1 MNNTELLKA
10 ARNLLLSL
18 HKSLVDFERSL
29 YEGIN
34 GPVTPSQFL
43 TVLLENA
50 DFAWLRK
57 FSTLIVDIDEMFAQR
72 DGFGDDV
79 VTAHLKAM
87 RRLVAMDD
95 TDEYFRAKYQAAL
108 QQDQSAAAK
117 QGELRE
123 LLKEK

>member
-1 MNNTELLKA
+1 MTNTELLKEG
-10 ARNLLLSL
+10 RNQLLSL

-34 GPVTPSQFL
+34 GPVTPGQFL

-72 DGFGDDV
+72 DGFGDEAIS
-79 VTAHLKAM
+79 AHLRAM
-87 RRLVAMDD
+87 RDLIAMND

-108 QQDQSAAAK
+108 QQDEVAAGQ
-117 QGELRE
+117 QGELRA
-123 LLKEK
+123 LLQEA

>member
-10 ARNLLLSL
+10 ARNQLLSL

-34 GPVTPSQFL
+34 GPVTPGQFL

-79 VTAHLKAM
+79 VAAHLEAI
-87 RRLVAMDD
+87 RGLIAMDD